1 MGPIVETV
9 LSASESASLSRWSL
23 VFSEALVC
31 GADHAACDRV
41 IGTRMNE
48 IPERIQGLFRSFGE
62 RPDSAGVL
70 YLHGLTVPDELPRTP
85 NHSSGEASG
94 VIGTEPVLLGIGLL
108 VGEPISYPHWRRGER
123 VQNVFPVAD
132 DTMTQKSSGSVV
144 LDFHTEVAFRPNPPD
159 ALALFCLRAGR
170 TPPRTLYSDLR
181 EVWGDLDANTQ
192 TLLREPAFGL
202 PGAGP
207 DGLGQGIARQPVCVS
222 CGDELR
228 FQYDA
233 GLRGATPRH
242 ESALASLRAGL
253 KEAAAEFTLLAGD
266 LVLIDN
272 RRVVHGRAS
281 YSPDYEGGDR
291 WLQRC
296 LIRRR

>member
-1 MGPIVETV
+1 MRPIVETV
-9 LSASESASLSRWSL
+9 LSASESAALSLWSRG
-23 VFSEALVC
+23 FSKDLVC
-31 GADHAACDRV
+31 GSDYAACDRV
-41 IGTRMNE
+41 IGTRIND
-48 IPERIQGLFRSFGE
+48 IPERIQSLFFSFGE
-62 RPDSAGVL
+62 CPDSAGVL
-70 YLHGLTVPDELPRTP
+70 HLRGLTVPDELPLTP
-85 NHSSGEASG
+85 NLSSGEASG

-108 VGEPISYPHWRRGER
+108 VGKPISYPHLRRGER
-123 VQNVFPVAD
+123 VHNVYPIAD
-132 DTMTQKSSGSVV
+132 DAMTQKSSGSVL

-159 ALALFCLRAGR
+159 ALALFCLRAGFA
-170 TPPRTLYSDLR
+170 PPPTLFSDLR
-181 EVWGDLDANTQ
+181 EVWEDLDANAQ
-192 TLLREPAFGL
+192 ALLREPAFGL

-207 DGLGQGIARQPVCVS
+207 DRMAKGIARQPVCVS

-233 GLRGATPRH
+233 GVRGTSPRH
-242 ESALASLRAGL
+242 EAALASLRAGL
-253 KEAAAEFTLLAGD
+253 KRAAAEFRLLAGD

-281 YSPDYEGGDR
+281 YSPGYEGGDR